1 MKILIVF
8 REGLSGHY
16 LKSLIDDSPGDINFR
31 VDSWY
36 PGIYD
41 LGGVPYRS
49 SDCSCLHLSH
59 IENLDRFM
67 TNFDLILTIQVNKKI
82 YHACYNVFFK
92 KVLVENLDYNE
103 KYKTWKQDLLFWYDV
118 SYYNIKEYHDLF
130 LSDRRH
136 NTISNIIEFDDILD
150 IDYVREIFKKY
161 LHRDL
166 SDNMIRIINT
176 YREKQVQHQLDHK
189 ARSMS
194 EIISYLPESVFEESP
209 WFASYCIFKFEN
221 SNNLA
226 ESQRLWSINDVNRPI
241 DKKFLLSIENL
252 YQS

>member
-16 LKSLIDDSPGDINFR
+16 LKSLIDDALVDVNFR
-31 VDSWY
+31 IDPWY

-41 LGGVPYRS
+41 LGRFDYRP

-59 IENLDRFM
+59 IDDLDRFM
-67 TNFDLILTIQVNKKI
+67 STVDLTLTVQVNKKI

-92 KVLVENLDYNE
+92 KLLVENLDYRE
-103 KYKTWKQDLLFWYDV
+103 RYKTWKQDLTFWYDI
-118 SYYNIKEYHDLF
+118 SYYNIKEYHELF
-130 LSDRRH
+130 LADRKH
-136 NTISNIIEFDDILD
+136 NTIPNIVEFDHILD
-150 IDYVREIFKKY
+150 VDYIQKIFKQY
-161 LHRDL
+161 LYRDL
-166 SDNMIRIINT
+166 SENMIRIVNT
-176 YREKQVQHQLDHK
+176 YREKQVQYQLDNGS
-189 ARSMS
+189 RSML
-194 EIISYLPESVFEESP
+194 EIISHLPDSVFLESP

-221 SNNLA
+221 SNNLQ
-226 ESQRLWSINDVNRPI
+226 ESHRLWSINDVTHPI